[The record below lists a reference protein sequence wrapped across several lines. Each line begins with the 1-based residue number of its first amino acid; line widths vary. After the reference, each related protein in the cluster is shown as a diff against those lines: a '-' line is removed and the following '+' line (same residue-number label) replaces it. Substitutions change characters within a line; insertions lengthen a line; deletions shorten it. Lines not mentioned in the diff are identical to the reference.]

1 MPRRLC
7 EAARRRQAR
16 VTASAR
22 LGRYFDD
29 RTRRRVAGGPKP
41 AGIRLH
47 AHAPV
52 RSPPR
57 GAGRG
62 RKSAGTVLFTA
73 LRSCGVSPH
82 STGKRGNEK
91 AKRIES
97 SNLGRFAPVTSRAG
111 STLPLAELKRSSWC
125 GRLSGIFFITKG
137 RIRDVALAF
146 GVLWYLGYCEYPT
159 IGRFG
164 GPKTD
169 PTKTWYPGPQTVP
182 PTTLALGPPL
192 KARARPRA

>member
-1 MPRRLC
+1 MLATWLAAHTMPRRLC

-29 RTRRRVAGGPKP
+29 RTRRRVGPNKP
-41 AGIRLH
+41 ASRLQ
-47 AHAPV
+47 APV

-91 AKRIES
+91 AKGIQ
-97 SNLGRFAPVTSRAG
+97 NTLGRFEPVTSRAE
-111 STLPLAELKRSSWC
+111 STPPPAELKSSGVSQVILGYYLHQKSYSRRRFGLW
-125 GRLSGIFFITKG
+125 RTM
-137 RIRDVALAF
+137 VP
-146 GVLWYLGYCEYPT
+146 GVL
-159 IGRFG
+159 
-164 GPKTD
+164 
-169 PTKTWYPGPQTVP
+169 
-182 PTTLALGPPL
+182 
-192 KARARPRA
+192 